1 MLCSRPNLALLGLLD
16 CRRACLL
23 AEDRGSRRRVGGLPV
38 GDEGRRGAQGLL
50 LRRLQRAL
58 PGRVCRF
65 TSAVL
70 SSASALAC
78 GSGVGKIGRSE
89 TQ

>member
-23 AEDRGSRRRVGGLPV
+23 AEDRGRRRVGGLPV

-58 PGRVCRF
+58 PGRVGRF

-78 GSGVGKIGRSE
+78 GSGVGKIGRTE